1 MDVRFEDH
9 RGFQRTAG
17 LLALGGSALAA
28 ALPWTLPAAAT
39 GGALALATAPGVGV
53 DARKRRLALAVV
65 CAALAWQWA
74 FSPAPWLAWVCG
86 GVIGALACLARLDA
100 SREDGAR
107 PPSGGAAAL
116 TIGLSGA
123 TLFAAASL
131 LPALAV
137 ALEQVMPGR
146 AASALTGVALGLW
159 AGAAAVPVHLV
170 LGGDAV
176 EQRLA
181 SLRASL
187 DPALRALAERA
198 ASARR
203 GACAELPQGA
213 RADLR
218 AAIDALA
225 LAALDPAGRCSE
237 LGRAAA
243 PALEDELRRRSGALL
258 ENAEAAS
265 DPAAKQSYLRAGE
278 ALGGQLEHLGKVRL
292 ARDRALARLHEEVAN
307 LERARFSLTLLRAP
321 ENASEL
327 ALLEERL
334 RCGATAFEEVAPVAA
349 AVRVGA

>member
-39 GGALALATAPGVGV
+39 GGALALAIAPGVGV

-137 ALEQVMPGR
+137 ALEQVRPGR

-159 AGAAAVPVHLV
+159 AGAAAVPVHLL
-170 LGGDAV
+170 LGGDAG
-176 EQRLA
+176 EQRL
-181 SLRASL
+181 
-187 DPALRALAERA
+187 PAPAGAPRPSGGPPPCAPPWPP
-198 ASARR
+198 R
-203 GACAELPQGA
+203 GA
-213 RADLR
+213 RSR
-218 AAIDALA
+218 N
-225 LAALDPAGRCSE
+225 GRHP
-237 LGRAAA
+237 RAAA
-243 PALEDELRRRSGALL
+243 PAGSC
-258 ENAEAAS
+258 N
-265 DPAAKQSYLRAGE
+265 K
-278 ALGGQLEHLGKVRL
+278 
-292 ARDRALARLHEEVAN
+292 ARG
-307 LERARFSLTLLRAP
+307 P
-321 ENASEL
+321 
-327 ALLEERL
+327 
-334 RCGATAFEEVAPVAA
+334 
-349 AVRVGA
+349 